1 VRASW
6 WTVGHA
12 NSSLTLG
19 WRRYVSDVHV
29 LDVATWS
36 WSQPAAHGARPSP
49 RDKFTAVVWDRKLYT
64 FGGFGPGLSGDDE
77 SVDDEDEE
85 EEEQGEGTSFTWYVD
100 DCCALW

>member
-1 VRASW
+1 VY
-6 WTVGHA
+6 
-12 NSSLTLG
+12 SS
-19 WRRYVSDVHV
+19 
-29 LDVATWS
+29 
-36 WSQPAAHGARPSP
+36 AHGARPSP

-77 SVDDEDEE
+77 SVEEEEEEEEQE